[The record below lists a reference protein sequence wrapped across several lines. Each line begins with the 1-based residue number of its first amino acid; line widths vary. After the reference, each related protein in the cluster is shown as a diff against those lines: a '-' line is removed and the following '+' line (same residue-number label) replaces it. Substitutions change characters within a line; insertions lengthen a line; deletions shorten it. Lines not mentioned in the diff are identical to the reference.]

1 MSRLARRAAGRT
13 AVILLALLLL
23 PTLVFCPGK
32 GGAQMLPGNAAPPVH
47 PGTHLNFPPTLGG
60 AQLQQSYTAPLGR
73 QVQYVYIYM
82 ADKIQITVTL
92 FDSGRRVPAG
102 SENPMVQTEF
112 TGELEAAEKTIK
124 SAGYTDFERPAV
136 PSSCAYGSI
145 VFRCIIYSALS
156 GRERLFTKLM
166 MTGYNENFVK
176 IRANWSQ
183 GAGQTSADADKAL
196 QAFIPALMH

>member
-1 MSRLARRAAGRT
+1 MSRLVWRT
-13 AVILLALLLL
+13 AAVLLALLL
-23 PTLVFCPGK
+23 PTLIFCPGK
-32 GGAQMLPGNAAPPVH
+32 GQAQMLPGNAAPPIH

-60 AQLQQSYTAPLGR
+60 AQLQQSYTAPVGR
-73 QVQYVYIYM
+73 HVQYAYIYN
-82 ADKIQITVTL
+82 ADKIQISVTL
-92 FDSGRRVPAG
+92 FDDGRRVFAG
-102 SENPMVQTEF
+102 SENPMVQGEF
-112 TGELEAAEKTIK
+112 TSELEAAEKAIR
-124 SAGYTDFERPAV
+124 SEGYTNFERPAV

-145 VFRCIIYSALS
+145 VFRCITYSALA
-156 GRERLFTKLM
+156 GRERMFTKLL